1 MEKDEKIYVIFFLN
15 WGFREVFSQHL
26 FVLIY
31 LLIGGKL
38 LYNFVLVSFI
48 QQHKSA
54 MCLVAKSCPTLCDP
68 MECSPQG

>member
-1 MEKDEKIYVIFFLN
+1 MEKDEKIYIIFFLN

-54 MCLVAKSCPTLCDP
+54 MCSVAKSCPTLCDP
-68 MECSPQG
+68 MDCSPPG